1 MRHYRSWL
9 IAGGAL
15 ALLAGYV
22 FWGLRPH
29 GRILRV
35 KFGQTVKLELRADW
49 EEQEKI
55 TSPQQIK
62 SFEAALGRC
71 AYLLVPPSAG
81 YLDAMTFTGAEGNL
95 PLC

>member
-1 MRHYRSWL
+1 MHHCRSWL

-22 FWGLRPH
+22 FGGLRPL

-49 EEQEKI
+49 EEQAKI

-62 SFEAALGRC
+62 SVEAAFGRC
-71 AYLLVPPSAG
+71 AYLRVCRLLRGIWMP
-81 YLDAMTFTGAEGNL
+81 
-95 PLC
+95 